1 MCIVAVHCKGDG
13 SEVSEWMSERASEQA
28 KEFERERKKIIGT
41 QIQRNIYASELR
53 AQEKEEK
60 QK

>member
-13 SEVSEWMSERASEQA
+13 SEVSEWMSERAS
-28 KEFERERKKIIGT
+28 KRVWKREKKIIGT